1 MADSVSWAPDS
12 ATGSNISNPKALV
25 YVIDDDEAVL
35 QSLMAL
41 IESHG
46 LEVRGYTQASKF
58 LAEYDGQSHGCIVT
72 DWRMPEVPGMQLL
85 DELKKRGMPSP
96 VIVLTA
102 FADVPMAVGAMR
114 TGAVTVLQKPCPD
127 AELFAAI
134 HQALEA
140 DLINR
145 RQNRQ
150 KEDIKRRIERLS
162 DGEREVMNLALSG
175 RMNREIASQLGIGLR
190 TVEKRRHNVMQ
201 KMQVESLAELMQVM
215 MTVEA
220 SSYPY

>member
-1 MADSVSWAPDS
+1 MANSLDRAADAAVGSS
-12 ATGSNISNPKALV
+12 ATKPKPLV

-35 QSLMAL
+35 QSLLAL

-46 LEVRGYTQASKF
+46 LQAHGFTKAAEF
-58 LAEYDGQSHGCIVT
+58 LAEFDDQVHGCIVS
-72 DWRMPEVPGMQLL
+72 DWRMPEVTGLQLL
-85 DELKKRGMPSP
+85 DELKARGMPTP

-140 DLINR
+140 DLR
-145 RQNRQ
+145 SRTQNRQ
-150 KEDIKRRIERLS
+150 KEDIRRRIDRLS
-162 DGEREVMNLALSG
+162 EGERQVMDLALSG

-215 MTVEA
+215 MTVENT
-220 SSYPY
+220 SQV